1 MAVIRLYRK
10 FYKITAS
17 KAGELYN
24 LIDPTTI
31 TAAVYLRD
39 SSTLIETV
47 LVINKE
53 SEGVYY
59 ADLNPIL
66 YSYDNTYDLKWNINY
81 IEESPTKT
89 LITTFKL
96 NPINIANSIS
106 TEINNPIEIYTEIDN
121 QIIEVIIL

>member
-1 MAVIRLYRK
+1 MAVIRLHRK

-24 LIDPTTI
+24 LIDPI
-31 TAAVYLRD
+31 NVNAAVYLRN
-39 SSTLIETV
+39 SPTLIETI
-47 LVINKE
+47 LVVNKE

-66 YSYDNTYDLKWNINY
+66 YSYDNTYELKWNVNY
-81 IEESPTKT
+81 IEKSPLKT

-96 NPINIANSIS
+96 NPINIGS
-106 TEINNPIEIYTEIDN
+106 EIYTEIES